1 MKNFRVYQDSLV
13 LAKQVA
19 PMIAAIKRQDNNL
32 ADQLRRALTSVPLN
46 LAEGAGQTGGHRK
59 QRYLTAMGSLREIEA
74 CLQVA
79 EALGYLQPDP
89 ERNGQLKKTL
99 VGVLRLC
106 QYHGG

>member
-19 PMIAAIKRQDNNL
+19 PVIAVIRKQDTNL

-59 QRYLTAMGSLREIEA
+59 QRYLTAMGSLREVEA
-74 CLQVA
+74 CVQVA
-79 EALGYLQPDP
+79 EAMGYLEPDA
-89 ERNGQLKKTL
+89 EMNGLLEKT
-99 VGVLRLC
+99 VFGVLKLC
-106 QYHGG
+106 KYHGG